1 MHFIRS
7 ILIIII
13 SLTLSGCEFNIE
25 RVRDLKSQIEQLEQ
39 KNEKLTNQLK
49 SNKNAILSKNAELE
63 SCLIEVEKHESGLAE
78 KHDFW
83 FKVGIMTILSFVV
96 FLFSW
101 IKFDYYL
108 TEKKAPKKEEIEKS
122 RNLIDNENSLME
134 KIKSQG
140 EKERAKNHQLMQD
153 NASLLSE
160 NDHLD
165 KELKEKKEEVARE
178 MEEED
183 RKLEKKKEEVARGIE
198 EAEQQLQAAL
208 AKVAAA
214 ETKIKRLNAFKK

>member
-25 RVRDLKSQIEQLEQ
+25 RVRELQSQIKTLEE

-63 SCLIEVEKHESGLAE
+63 SCLIEIEKHESGLAE

-83 FKVGIMTILSFVV
+83 FKIGIITIVSFVV

-165 KELKEKKEEVARE
+165 KELKEKKEEVAR
-178 MEEED
+178 
-183 RKLEKKKEEVARGIE
+183 GIE
-198 EAEQQLQAAL
+198 EAEQQRQAAL
-208 AKVAAA
+208 EKVAAA
-214 ETKIKRLNAFKK
+214 ENKLKLLSAFKK

>member
-1 MHFIRS
+1 MYFIRLIS
-7 ILIIII
+7 ILIIF
-13 SLTLSGCEFNIE
+13 STLSGCEFNIE
-25 RVRDLKSQIEQLEQ
+25 RVQELQSQIKTLEE

-96 FLFSW
+96 FLFCW

-122 RNLIDNENSLME
+122 RNLIENEKSLVE
-134 KIKSQG
+134 N
-140 EKERAKNHQLMQD
+140 ERVKFHQLMQ
-153 NASLLSE
+153 NKASLLSE
-160 NDHLD
+160 IEHLNE
-165 KELKEKKEEVARE
+165 ELEEKKEEVARE

-198 EAEQQLQAAL
+198 EAEQQRQAAL
-208 AKVAAA
+208 EKVAAA
-214 ETKIKRLNAFKK
+214 ENKLKLLSAFKK

>member
-1 MHFIRS
+1 MYFIRLIS
-7 ILIIII
+7 ILIIF
-13 SLTLSGCEFNIE
+13 STLSGCEFNIE
-25 RVRDLKSQIEQLEQ
+25 RVQELQSQIKTLEE

-96 FLFSW
+96 FLFCW

-122 RNLIDNENSLME
+122 RNLIENEKSLVE
-134 KIKSQG
+134 N
-140 EKERAKNHQLMQD
+140 ERVKFHQLMQ
-153 NASLLSE
+153 NKASLLSE
-160 NDHLD
+160 IEHLD
-165 KELKEKKEEVARE
+165 EKLEEKKEELEEKKEEVAI
-178 MEEED
+178 
-183 RKLEKKKEEVARGIE
+183 GIE

-208 AKVAAA
+208 EKVAAA
-214 ETKIKRLNAFKK
+214 ENKLKRLNAFKK

>member
-49 SNKNAILSKNAELE
+49 SNKSAISSVNAELKA
-63 SCLIEVEKHESGLAE
+63 CLIEVEKHELGLAE

-83 FKVGIMTILSFVV
+83 FKIGIMTIISFVV

-108 TEKKAPKKEEIEKS
+108 TEKKVPKEEEIEKS
-122 RNLIDNENSLME
+122 RNLIENQNSLEE
-134 KIKSQG
+134 KG
-140 EKERAKNHQLMQD
+140 RAKNHQLMQD
-153 NASLLSE
+153 NALLISE
-160 NDHLD
+160 NEHLD
-165 KELKEKKEEVARE
+165 EELKEQKEEVARE

-183 RKLEKKKEEVARGIE
+183 RKLEKKKEEVAKGIE

-208 AKVAAA
+208 EKVAAA

>member
-1 MHFIRS
+1 MYFIRLIS
-7 ILIIII
+7 ILIIF
-13 SLTLSGCEFNIE
+13 STLSGCEFNIE
-25 RVRDLKSQIEQLEQ
+25 RVQELQSQIKTLEE

-96 FLFSW
+96 FLFCW

-122 RNLIDNENSLME
+122 RKLIENEKSLVE
-134 KIKSQG
+134 N
-140 EKERAKNHQLMQD
+140 ERVKFHKLMQ
-153 NASLLSE
+153 NKASLLSE
-160 NDHLD
+160 IEHLD
-165 KELKEKKEEVARE
+165 EKLEEKKEELEEKKEEVAI
-178 MEEED
+178 
-183 RKLEKKKEEVARGIE
+183 GIE

-208 AKVAAA
+208 EKVAAA
-214 ETKIKRLNAFKK
+214 ENKLKRLNAFKK

>member
-1 MHFIRS
+1 MYFIRLIS
-7 ILIIII
+7 ILIIF
-13 SLTLSGCEFNIE
+13 STLSGCEFNIE
-25 RVRDLKSQIEQLEQ
+25 RVQELQSQIKTLEE

-83 FKVGIMTILSFVV
+83 FKVGILTISSYVI
-96 FLFSW
+96 FLLCW

-122 RNLIDNENSLME
+122 RNLIENEKSLVE
-134 KIKSQG
+134 N
-140 EKERAKNHQLMQD
+140 ERVEIHQLIQ
-153 NASLLSE
+153 NKTSLLSE
-160 NDHLD
+160 IEHLNE
-165 KELKEKKEEVARE
+165 ELEEKKEEVARE

-198 EAEQQLQAAL
+198 EAEQQRQAAL
-208 AKVAAA
+208 EKVAAA

>member
-25 RVRDLKSQIEQLEQ
+25 RVRELQSQIKTLEE

-96 FLFSW
+96 FLFCW

-122 RNLIDNENSLME
+122 KNLIENEKSLVE
-134 KIKSQG
+134 KIKSQA
-140 EKERAKNHQLMQD
+140 ENERVKIHQLMQ
-153 NASLLSE
+153 NKASLLSE
-160 NDHLD
+160 IEHLD
-165 KELKEKKEEVARE
+165 EELEE
-178 MEEED
+178 
-183 RKLEKKKEEVARGIE
+183 KKEEVARGIE

-208 AKVAAA
+208 EKVAAA

>member
-1 MHFIRS
+1 MYFIRLIS
-7 ILIIII
+7 ILIIF
-13 SLTLSGCEFNIE
+13 STLSGCEFNIE
-25 RVRDLKSQIEQLEQ
+25 RVQELQSQIKTLEE

-96 FLFSW
+96 FLFCW

-122 RNLIDNENSLME
+122 RNLIENEKSLVE
-134 KIKSQG
+134 N
-140 EKERAKNHQLMQD
+140 ERVKFHKLMQ
-153 NASLLSE
+153 NKASLLSE
-160 NDHLD
+160 IEHLD
-165 KELKEKKEEVARE
+165 EKLEEKKEELEEKKEEVAI
-178 MEEED
+178 
-183 RKLEKKKEEVARGIE
+183 GIE

-208 AKVAAA
+208 EKVAAA
-214 ETKIKRLNAFKK
+214 ENKLKRLNAFKK

>member
-1 MHFIRS
+1 MYFIRLIS
-7 ILIIII
+7 ILIIF
-13 SLTLSGCEFNIE
+13 STLSGCEFNIE
-25 RVRDLKSQIEQLEQ
+25 RVQELQSQIKTLEE

-49 SNKNAILSKNAELE
+49 SNKKAILSKNAELE
-63 SCLIEVEKHESGLAE
+63 SCLIEVEKHESGLTE

-83 FKVGIMTILSFVV
+83 FKAGIVTILFT
-96 FLFSW
+96 FMLFISW

-108 TEKKAPKKEEIEKS
+108 TEKKAPKEEEIEKS
-122 RNLIDNENSLME
+122 RNLIENEKSLVE
-134 KIKSQG
+134 N
-140 EKERAKNHQLMQD
+140 ERVEIHQLIQ
-153 NASLLSE
+153 NKTSLLSE
-160 NDHLD
+160 IEHLNE
-165 KELKEKKEEVARE
+165 ELEEKKEEVARE

-208 AKVAAA
+208 EKVAAA

>member
-25 RVRDLKSQIEQLEQ
+25 RVRELQSQIKTLEE

-83 FKVGIMTILSFVV
+83 FKVGIMTILAFVV
-96 FLFSW
+96 FLFCW

-122 RNLIDNENSLME
+122 KNLIENEKSLVE
-134 KIKSQG
+134 KIKSQA
-140 EKERAKNHQLMQD
+140 ENERVKIHQLMQ
-153 NASLLSE
+153 NKASLLSE
-160 NDHLD
+160 IEHLD
-165 KELKEKKEEVARE
+165 EELEE
-178 MEEED
+178 
-183 RKLEKKKEEVARGIE
+183 KKEEVARGIE

-208 AKVAAA
+208 EKVAAA

>member
-1 MHFIRS
+1 MYFIRLIS
-7 ILIIII
+7 ILIIF
-13 SLTLSGCEFNIE
+13 STLSGCEFNIE
-25 RVRDLKSQIEQLEQ
+25 RVQELQSQIKTLEE

-122 RNLIDNENSLME
+122 RNLIENEKSLVE
-134 KIKSQG
+134 N
-140 EKERAKNHQLMQD
+140 ERVKFHKLMQ
-153 NASLLSE
+153 NKASLLSE
-160 NDHLD
+160 IEHLD
-165 KELKEKKEEVARE
+165 EKLEEKKEELEEKKEEVAI
-178 MEEED
+178 
-183 RKLEKKKEEVARGIE
+183 GIE

-208 AKVAAA
+208 EKVAAA
-214 ETKIKRLNAFKK
+214 ENKLKRLNAFKK

>member
-1 MHFIRS
+1 MYFIRLIS
-7 ILIIII
+7 ILIIF
-13 SLTLSGCEFNIE
+13 STLSGCEFNIE
-25 RVRDLKSQIEQLEQ
+25 RVRELQSQIKTLEE

-96 FLFSW
+96 FLFCW

-122 RNLIDNENSLME
+122 RNLIENEKSLVE
-134 KIKSQG
+134 N
-140 EKERAKNHQLMQD
+140 ERVKFHQLMQ
-153 NASLLSE
+153 NKASLLSE
-160 NDHLD
+160 IEHLD
-165 KELKEKKEEVARE
+165 EKLEEKKEELEEKKEEVAI
-178 MEEED
+178 
-183 RKLEKKKEEVARGIE
+183 GIE

-208 AKVAAA
+208 EKVAAA
-214 ETKIKRLNAFKK
+214 ENKLKRLNAFKK

>member
-25 RVRDLKSQIEQLEQ
+25 RVRELQSQIKTLEE

-83 FKVGIMTILSFVV
+83 FKVGILTISSYVI
-96 FLFSW
+96 FLLCW

-122 RNLIDNENSLME
+122 RNLIENEKSLVE
-134 KIKSQG
+134 N
-140 EKERAKNHQLMQD
+140 ERVKFHQLMQ
-153 NASLLSE
+153 NKASLLSE
-160 NDHLD
+160 IEHLNE
-165 KELKEKKEEVARE
+165 ELEEKKEEVARE

-208 AKVAAA
+208 EKVAAA

>member
-25 RVRDLKSQIEQLEQ
+25 RVRELQSQIKTLEE

-96 FLFSW
+96 FLFCW

-122 RNLIDNENSLME
+122 RNLIENEKSLVE
-134 KIKSQG
+134 N
-140 EKERAKNHQLMQD
+140 ERVKFHQLMQ
-153 NASLLSE
+153 NKASLLSE
-160 NDHLD
+160 IEHLNE
-165 KELKEKKEEVARE
+165 ELEEKKEEVARE

-208 AKVAAA
+208 EKVAAA

>member
-1 MHFIRS
+1 MYFIRLIS
-7 ILIIII
+7 ILIIF
-13 SLTLSGCEFNIE
+13 STLSGCEFNIE
-25 RVRDLKSQIEQLEQ
+25 RVQELQSQIKTLEE

-83 FKVGIMTILSFVV
+83 FKVGILTISSYVI
-96 FLFSW
+96 FLLCW

-198 EAEQQLQAAL
+198 EAEQQRQAAL
-208 AKVAAA
+208 EKVAAA
-214 ETKIKRLNAFKK
+214 ENKLKLLSAFKK

>member
-122 RNLIDNENSLME
+122 RNLIENEKSLVE
-134 KIKSQG
+134 N
-140 EKERAKNHQLMQD
+140 ERVEIHQLIQ
-153 NASLLSE
+153 NKTSLLSE
-160 NDHLD
+160 IEHLNE
-165 KELKEKKEEVARE
+165 ELEE
-178 MEEED
+178 
-183 RKLEKKKEEVARGIE
+183 KKEEVARGIE

-208 AKVAAA
+208 EKVAAA